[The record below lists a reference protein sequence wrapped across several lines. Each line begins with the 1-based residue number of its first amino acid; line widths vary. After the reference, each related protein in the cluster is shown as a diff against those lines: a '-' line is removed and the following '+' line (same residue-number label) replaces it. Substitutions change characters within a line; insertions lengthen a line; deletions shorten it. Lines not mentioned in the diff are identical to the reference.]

1 MFIEDMLFCMKR
13 IKTKWKPATENG
25 IAVKMNY
32 KIKINFI
39 SDHFDMTKLKTMR
52 KILLLFLF
60 FVSFFKAQETIP
72 FNHNNDLFYKGGF
85 VNFIKKH
92 IR

>member
-1 MFIEDMLFCMKR
+1 
-13 IKTKWKPATENG
+13 
-25 IAVKMNY
+25 
-32 KIKINFI
+32 
-39 SDHFDMTKLKTMR
+39 MTKLKTMR

-85 VNFIKKH
+85 VNFYKEAHQVIMEKKLAPCDKKEALYH
-92 IR
+92 QEFIVTER